1 MCRPR
6 EAKKLLANLLAAP
19 GHVTV
24 SDSAIRVT
32 LLCAANATERKSID
46 AFLRRVT
53 AHRPSLHG
61 APSARPLVFRS
72 QGSSACVERTLVHR
86 TAAG

>member
-1 MCRPR
+1 MRRPR

-32 LLCAANATERKSID
+32 LLCAANAAERKSID

-53 AHRPSLHG
+53 AQRLTLPG
-61 APSARPLVFRS
+61 DPAARPLAFRS
-72 QGSSACVERTLVHR
+72 QESFV
-86 TAAG
+86 